1 MKNDFLRKEDEPAP
15 GRKELLSISRR
26 KFIAHYEGV
35 SIKLQ
40 PELLKLKFNSFK
52 TLQRPWK
59 AFITL

>member
-15 GRKELLSISRR
+15 GSKELLSISRR

-52 TLQRPWK
+52 TLQRP
-59 AFITL
+59 